1 MKIKRADIERI
12 LILCA
17 AALVVVLA
25 LRSGGQTTSQ
35 VLVETAEVPV
45 EQTHARP
52 RRGTRFPPW
61 CTTRTGTAIWC
72 P

>member
-17 AALVVVLA
+17 AALGGVLA
-25 LRSGGQTTSQ
+25 LRSNDQTTSQ
-35 VLVETAEVPV
+35 VLVEQTAIPI
-45 EQTHARP
+45 EQTLAQEDNGSH
-52 RRGTRFPPW
+52 RGNSM
-61 CTTRTGTAIWC
+61 RTVTAIWC

>member
-25 LRSGGQTTSQ
+25 LRSNDQTTSQ
-35 VLVETAEVPV
+35 VLVEQTAIPI
-45 EQTHARP
+45 EQTLAQED
-52 RRGTRFPPW
+52 TVPPW
-61 CTTRTGTAIWC
+61 SSMRTATAIWC

>member
-25 LRSGGQTTSQ
+25 LRSGG
-35 VLVETAEVPV
+35 
-45 EQTHARP
+45 
-52 RRGTRFPPW
+52 
-61 CTTRTGTAIWC
+61 
-72 P
+72 

>member
-25 LRSGGQTTSQ
+25 LRSNDQTTSQ
-35 VLVETAEVPV
+35 VLVEQTAIPI
-45 EQTHARP
+45 EQTLAQE
-52 RRGTRFPPW
+52 TRCPPW
-61 CTTRTGTAIWC
+61 SSMRTATAIWC

>member
-25 LRSGGQTTSQ
+25 LS
-35 VLVETAEVPV
+35 LI
-45 EQTHARP
+45 H
-52 RRGTRFPPW
+52 
-61 CTTRTGTAIWC
+61 I
-72 P
+72 